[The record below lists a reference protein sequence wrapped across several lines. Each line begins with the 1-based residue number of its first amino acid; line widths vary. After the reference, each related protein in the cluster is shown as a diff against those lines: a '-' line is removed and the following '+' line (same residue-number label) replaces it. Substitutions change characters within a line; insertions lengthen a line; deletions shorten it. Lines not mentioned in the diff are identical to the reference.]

1 MFLRP
6 PMMSVYVYA
15 ALVGLVLAIVGG
27 AYVKGRVDSNARCEA
42 RVAALHAEYKAA
54 AETEKARQREANA
67 RAVDIAR
74 KHVVEIEAERDALFD
89 LLDQNAAEAA
99 ADPHAADC
107 GLGAD
112 SVQRLKR
119 LTTPGP

>member
-6 PMMSVYVYA
+6 PLMSIYIYA
-15 ALVGLVLAIVGG
+15 AIVGLVLAAVGG
-27 AYVKGRVDSNARCEA
+27 AYVKGRTDANLRCEA
-42 RVAALHAEYKAA
+42 RVTALHAEYREAA
-54 AETEKARQREANA
+54 DKEAARQREANA